1 MHGQVI
7 QSINF
12 DLVKLFEQFN
22 TTWFLAKWG
31 VVKKIKK
38 KSFDEDL
45 FRNKYFSGQLILRPL
60 QKGLLKIKKKQKPTN
75 KMKCRRDYRSKSK
88 YFILSFR

>member
-1 MHGQVI
+1 MVWRMHGQVI

-60 QKGLLKIKKKQKPTN
+60 QKGLLKIKKTTKTN
-75 KMKCRRDYRSKSK
+75 K
-88 YFILSFR
+88 